1 MLIRHGE
8 SMGNATRAFLGHTD
22 LDITE
27 KGRMQAK
34 ATADLLKDRR
44 IDVIYSSDLIRA
56 YNTAKPIAEA
66 KGLEIIPSKNL
77 REIYAGE
84 WEGLTI
90 GEIKARYPESYGIW
104 RSDTMKA
111 ICDGGES
118 IVGLQARIKREVF
131 RIVNENK
138 GKCICITSHAA
149 AIGSFIDYLRT
160 ELSDPEYTEFHW
172 VTNASVTTVDFYD
185 DGSFSI
191 VRESEDEHLLSIP
204 SVPFEE
210 SKDGSK

>member
-1 MLIRHGE
+1 MTRLILIRHGE
-8 SMGNATRAFLGHTD
+8 SAGNASRAFLGHTD

-34 ATADLLKDRR
+34 ATAELLKNRK

-56 YNTAKPIAEA
+56 HNTAKPIAEL
-66 KGLEIIPSKNL
+66 KGIDINTSKEL

-90 GEIKARYPESYGIW
+90 EDIKARYPESYAIW
-104 RSDTMKA
+104 RGDTMKA
-111 ICDGGES
+111 TCNGGES
-118 IVGLQARIKREVF
+118 VVELQNRIKREVL
-131 RIVNENK
+131 RILGENK
-138 GKCICITSHAA
+138 GKTVCITSHAA

-160 ELSDPEYTEFHW
+160 ELKDPEYTTFHW

-185 DGSFSI
+185 DGSFDI
-191 VRESEDEHLLSIP
+191 IRESEDEHLSALP

-210 SKDGSK
+210 K